1 MQNLPTIDGY
11 TIQHLPIIS
20 AYAKKIGVVEVINAL
35 VPTEM
40 EIDAGTIIL
49 GMILDTLTGRSP
61 LYRLDEFFEGQD
73 TELLLGKII
82 DPLKFSD
89 YTVGRVLDR
98 IYDHG
103 TVKLFSEISLRALDQ
118 FNIDRRH
125 VSFDTTS
132 VSVQGDYMLYSGQND
147 DSNVM
152 NIVHGHSKDHRPDLK
167 QFLVKMLCV
176 DGTIP
181 VFGQTEN
188 GNASDKTINNEIL
201 SSISKYMADNGIKKE
216 GFIYIADSAMVTKKN
231 LEKIDSGIQFISRLP
246 ANYSECSRL
255 IKEAI
260 AKDEWVE
267 LGKLS
272 ATAETNKRP
281 AAIYK
286 AWETQANLHGKS
298 YRAVVVHSSAH
309 DKRREKKIDR
319 ELKKEHT
326 EFSKKLKVLSKQ
338 EFFCQADAEKSA
350 IELTK
355 GKHQFYEAILEITEA
370 PKYKR
375 GRPKQDGSRVV
386 DKIMYTVSGSLVET
400 SAVTELRKET
410 GCFVMLC
417 NVPID
422 GEIGYSSYD
431 ILRAYKDQYGIEQ
444 NFGFIKNTPIV
455 NSIFLKKAERIEVLS
470 LILLLSLLIW
480 RLIEYN
486 MRRYAR
492 GNDKDLPGW
501 KKRRTDKPTAFML
514 MTRFQYLMILKI
526 GKHRKLNKPLTKIQ
540 LELLTALGLNSQ
552 IFIKP
557 DG

>member
-1 MQNLPTIDGY
+1 MEKQIDVKAFTVG
-11 TIQHLPIIS
+11 HLPIIS
-20 AYAKKIGVVEVINAL
+20 AYARKIGLIDIINTL
-35 VPTEM
+35 VPTQM
-40 EIDAGTIIL
+40 EVDAGTVIL
-49 GMILDTLTGRSP
+49 GMVLDTLTGRSP
-61 LYRLDEFFEGQD
+61 LYKLNKFFENQD
-73 TELLLGKII
+73 TELLLGKEV
-82 DPLKFSD
+82 DPSKFSD
-89 YTVGRVLDR
+89 HTVGRVLDR
-98 IYDHG
+98 LYDHG
-103 TVKLFSEISLRALDQ
+103 TMKLFSEISMSALDQ

-132 VSVQGDYMLYSGQND
+132 VSVQGDYILYSDKND

-201 SSISKYMADNGIKKE
+201 SSVSKYMAVNGIKKE

-231 LEKIDSGIQFISRLP
+231 LERIENGIQFISRLP

-260 AKDEWVE
+260 ATDEWVE

-272 ATAETNKRP
+272 ATVGTKKRP

-286 AWETQANLHGKS
+286 AWETEAILHDKV
-298 YRAVVVHSSAH
+298 YRAVVIHSSSH

-326 EFSKKLKVLSKQ
+326 EFSKKLKTLSKQ
-338 EFFCQADAEKSA
+338 EFFCQADAEKTA
-350 IELTK
+350 AEFLK
-355 GKHQFYEAILEITEA
+355 AKHHFYDAILEITEA

-375 GRPKQDGSRVV
+375 GRPKKDGSRVV
-386 DKIMYTVSGSLVET
+386 DKMMYTISGNLIET
-400 SAVTELRKET
+400 DAITELRKET
-410 GCFVMLC
+410 GCFVLLC

-422 GEIGYSSYD
+422 GDDGYSSYD
-431 ILRAYKDQYGIEQ
+431 ILRAYKDQYGVEQ
-444 NFGFIKNTPIV
+444 NFGFLKNTPIV
-455 NSIFLKKAERIEVLS
+455 NAIFLKKAERIEVLC
-470 LILLLSLLIW
+470 LVLLLSLLIW

-486 MRRYAR
+486 MRRYAKEK
-492 GNDKDLPGW
+492 DKDLPGW
-501 KKRRTDKPTAFML
+501 KKRRTDKPTTFMV
-514 MTRFQYLMILKI
+514 MSNFQYMLILKF
-526 GKHRKLNKPLTKIQ
+526 GKKRRFNTPLNKIQ
-540 LELLTALGLNSQ
+540 LEYLRALGLTSH

-557 DG
+557 GG